1 MTGVALP
8 VAGGAA
14 GQRAAAK
21 RAARYERGRGFYA
34 YLAAGTALA
43 VLFVLPLVWVI
54 VRSLEPPA
62 LTGQPPSAA
71 DFTHMTVSNYSTLLG
86 STDDVLVNV
95 VNSLIA
101 GLGTAALTV
110 VVSTMAGY
118 GLARFRFRGAGVVFG
133 AILVAFMI
141 PFQAVLTPLFL
152 ELHFFHLLNSLLG
165 LVLIYSTF
173 NLPFGVFVMRNTFS
187 QIPREL
193 VDSSRVDGAGV
204 MTALVRVMRPLVV
217 PGMATT
223 AIYAFLYAW
232 NELLQAYTF
241 LTSSNLMTLPVKLY
255 NVMTQQSTGVLNYG
269 YLASG
274 VVIAMVPCIVLYM
287 ALQRYYVRGL
297 TSGALKG

>member
-1 MTGVALP
+1 MTNIALP
-8 VAGGAA
+8 VASARTDT
-14 GQRAAAK
+14 RAAAK
-21 RAARYERGRGFYA
+21 RAARRERGRGFYL
-34 YLAAGTALA
+34 YLSAGAALA
-43 VLFVLPLVWVI
+43 LLFVLPLLWVI
-54 VRSLEPPA
+54 VRSLDPMA
-62 LTGQPPSAA
+62 LTGEAPSGA
-71 DFTHMTVSNYSTLLG
+71 DFTHMTVSNYSNLLG
-86 STDDVLVNV
+86 PEDVLINV
-95 VNSLIA
+95 VNSLIT

-110 VVSTMAGY
+110 FVSTMAGY
-118 GLARFRFRGAGVVFG
+118 GLARFHFPGASIVFG
-133 AILVAFMI
+133 TILLAFMI

-187 QIPREL
+187 QIPQEL
-193 VDSSRVDGAGV
+193 VDSARVDGAGV

-232 NELLQAYTF
+232 TELLQAYTF
-241 LTSSNLMTLPVKLY
+241 LTSDNLMTLPVKLY
-255 NVMTQQSTGVLNYG
+255 NVMTEQGVGVLNYG

-274 VVIAMVPCIVLYM
+274 VVIAMVPCVVLYM